1 MSTETRIRLLTVE
14 DHPLFQEGLKLVIE
28 SQTDMTLVAQAGT
41 AEQALTQ
48 IRRLHPDVILM
59 DQRLP
64 GVSGTEA
71 LIEIRAEFPEA
82 RVIILT
88 TSKGD
93 IEIQRALRAG
103 ARAYV
108 LKSTPK
114 DELLWIIRSV
124 AAGRKHVPSEVASLV
139 AENLDRVGLSD
150 RELEV
155 LYLIREGV
163 KNKQIADHLSI
174 AESTVN
180 FHVKN
185 ILQKLKAK
193 DRTHAV
199 TIALRR
205 GLLQM

>member
-28 SQTDMTLVAQAGT
+28 SQPDMTLIAQAGS

-71 LIEIRAEFPEA
+71 LIQIRAEFADA

-103 ARAYV
+103 ASAYV

-114 DELLWIIRSV
+114 DELLRIIRSV
-124 AAGRKHVPSEVASLV
+124 AAGRKHVPTEVASLV
-139 AENLDRVGLSD
+139 AENLDNIGLSD

-163 KNKQIADHLSI
+163 K
-174 AESTVN
+174 
-180 FHVKN
+180 
-185 ILQKLKAK
+185 
-193 DRTHAV
+193 R
-199 TIALRR
+199 
-205 GLLQM
+205 